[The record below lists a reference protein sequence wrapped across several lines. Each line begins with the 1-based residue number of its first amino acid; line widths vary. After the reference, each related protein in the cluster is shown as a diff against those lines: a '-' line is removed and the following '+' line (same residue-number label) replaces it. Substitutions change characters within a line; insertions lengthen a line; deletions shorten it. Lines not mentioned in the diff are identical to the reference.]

1 MQNVIIVHSEF
12 LREIGKK
19 QPNKQ
24 KWNDD
29 AFIHAFFF
37 VKGMHKN

>member
-1 MQNVIIVHSEF
+1 MQIVIIVHSEF
-12 LREIGKK
+12 LGEIGKK
-19 QPNKQ
+19 TNKQ

-37 VKGMHKN
+37 MKGMHKN